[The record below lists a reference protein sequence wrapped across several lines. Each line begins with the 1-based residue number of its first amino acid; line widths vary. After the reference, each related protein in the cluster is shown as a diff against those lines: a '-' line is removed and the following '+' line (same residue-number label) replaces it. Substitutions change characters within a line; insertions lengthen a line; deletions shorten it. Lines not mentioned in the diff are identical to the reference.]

1 MEYSQGKW
9 SSAAKNGL
17 ILASITI
24 GVFLI
29 SSLLHSSSFIV
40 DALLWIVKTA
50 GSIWMLHIIMK
61 EYSAL
66 KESISYG
73 ESFKY
78 GFAVTLFSSLVISA
92 YLFLS
97 LTVIF
102 PSEMEKMTEVM
113 QMVMQMVMANGNYT
127 AEEESAMERLM
138 GRFPQYY
145 VIVNI
150 IYLSILGAIASAV
163 IASFTKRTNPFEE

>member
-24 GVFLI
+24 GVSLI

-40 DALLWIVKTA
+40 GALLWIVKTG
-50 GSIWMLHIIMK
+50 GSIWLLHRIMK

>member
-24 GVFLI
+24 GVSLI

-40 DALLWIVKTA
+40 GALLWIVKTA
-50 GSIWMLHIIMK
+50 GSIWLLHRIMK

-127 AEEESAMERLM
+127 TEEESAMERLM
-138 GRFPQYY
+138 GRLPQYS

>member
-24 GVFLI
+24 GVSLI

-40 DALLWIVKTA
+40 GALLWIVKTG
-50 GSIWMLHIIMK
+50 GSIWLLHKIMK

-102 PSEMEKMTEVM
+102 PSEMEKVTEAM
-113 QMVMQMVMANGNYT
+113 LYHRRGERNGEAYGQT
-127 AEEESAMERLM
+127 S
-138 GRFPQYY
+138 
-145 VIVNI
+145 
-150 IYLSILGAIASAV
+150 SIFCYSEYHLPEHLGSN
-163 IASFTKRTNPFEE
+163 SQRSDSLFYKENQPF

>member
-24 GVFLI
+24 GVSLI

-40 DALLWIVKTA
+40 VALLWIVKTS
-50 GSIWMLHIIMK
+50 GSIWLLHRIMK

-66 KESISYG
+66 KESITYG

-102 PSEMEKMTEVM
+102 PSEMEKLTEVM

-138 GRFPQYY
+138 GILPQYS

>member
-1 MEYSQGKW
+1 MEYSQSKW

-24 GVFLI
+24 GVFLT

-40 DALLWIVKTA
+40 VALLWIVKTS
-50 GSIWMLHIIMK
+50 GSIWLLHRIMK

-66 KESISYG
+66 KESITYG

-102 PSEMEKMTEVM
+102 PSEMEKLTEVM

-138 GRFPQYY
+138 GRLPQYS

>member
-24 GVFLI
+24 GVSLI

-40 DALLWIVKTA
+40 GALLWIVKTG
-50 GSIWMLHIIMK
+50 GSIWLLHRIMK

-66 KESISYG
+66 KESITYG

-127 AEEESAMERLM
+127 TEEESAMERLM
-138 GRFPQYY
+138 GRLPQYS

>member
-24 GVFLI
+24 GVSLI

-40 DALLWIVKTA
+40 GALLWIVKTG
-50 GSIWMLHIIMK
+50 GSIWLLHRIMK

-66 KESISYG
+66 KESITYG

-102 PSEMEKMTEVM
+102 PSEMEKVTEA
-113 QMVMQMVMANGNYT
+113 MQMVMANGNYT
-127 AEEESAMERLM
+127 AEEESAMESAMERHM
-138 GRFPQYY
+138 GILPQYY
-145 VIVNI
+145 VIVTFI
-150 IYLSILGAIASAV
+150 KLSILGAIASAV

>member
-9 SSAAKNGL
+9 SSAAKDGL
-17 ILASITI
+17 KLASITI

-50 GSIWMLHIIMK
+50 GSIWMLHRIMK

-66 KESISYG
+66 KESITYG
-73 ESFKY
+73 ECFKY

-127 AEEESAMERLM
+127 AEEESAMERHM
-138 GRFPQYY
+138 GILPQYY

>member
-24 GVFLI
+24 GVSLI

-40 DALLWIVKTA
+40 GALLWIVKTG
-50 GSIWMLHIIMK
+50 GSIWLLHRIMK

-127 AEEESAMERLM
+127 TEEESAMERLM
-138 GRFPQYY
+138 GRLPQYS

>member
-50 GSIWMLHIIMK
+50 GSIWMLHRIMK

-102 PSEMEKMTEVM
+102 PSEMEKVTEA
-113 QMVMQMVMANGNYT
+113 MQMVMANGNYT
-127 AEEESAMERLM
+127 TEEESAMERLM
-138 GRFPQYY
+138 GRLPQYS

>member
-24 GVFLI
+24 GVSLI
-29 SSLLHSSSFIV
+29 SSLLHSSSSIV
-40 DALLWIVKTA
+40 GALLWIVTTG
-50 GSIWMLHIIMK
+50 GSIWLLHRIMK

-150 IYLSILGAIASAV
+150 IYLSIVGAIASAV

>member
-24 GVFLI
+24 GVSLI

-50 GSIWMLHIIMK
+50 GSIWMLHRIMK

>member
-24 GVFLI
+24 GVSLI

-40 DALLWIVKTA
+40 GALLWIVKTG
-50 GSIWMLHIIMK
+50 GSIWLLHRIMK

-66 KESISYG
+66 KESIPYG

-102 PSEMEKMTEVM
+102 PSEMEKLTEVM

-138 GRFPQYY
+138 GILPQYY

>member
-24 GVFLI
+24 GVFLT

-40 DALLWIVKTA
+40 VALLWIVKTS
-50 GSIWMLHIIMK
+50 GSIWLLHRIMK

-66 KESISYG
+66 KESITYG

-102 PSEMEKMTEVM
+102 PSEMEKLTEVM

-138 GRFPQYY
+138 GILPQYS

>member
-24 GVFLI
+24 GVSLI

-40 DALLWIVKTA
+40 GALLWIVKTG
-50 GSIWMLHIIMK
+50 GSIWLLHRIMK

-66 KESISYG
+66 KESITYG

-102 PSEMEKMTEVM
+102 PSEMEKLTEVM

-127 AEEESAMERLM
+127 AEEESAMERHM
-138 GRFPQYY
+138 GILPQYY
-145 VIVNI
+145 VIVTFI
-150 IYLSILGAIASAV
+150 KLSILGAIASAV

>member
-24 GVFLI
+24 GVSLI

-40 DALLWIVKTA
+40 GALLWIVKTA
-50 GSIWMLHIIMK
+50 GSIWLLHRIMK